1 MTAKTTKAEAAVRVP
16 PGGRSTAAARPGA
29 DADPGPP
36 TFRVPLAPATG
47 AAVSRVDPLTLA
59 IIADAA
65 VGTAVISGRPGRAAG
80 VMAELCIDHVGT
92 PGDEATALDIVAETL
107 ESGPDTGTGGATVRD
122 DTGVAVAHVV
132 GVVAL
137 DPAGVRVPERAHPRS
152 FDPPDIRLVPLDSD
166 SVRVEIRPDMLNDR
180 GTVHGGVLLGLAQR
194 AQELFQLYRRVGCRP
209 LRMSIDYLRPASPD
223 RHLVL
228 RSSFERRGR
237 RLWIV
242 RTEILDRGGRTVAI
256 AHGTGAVADP
266 AAKDSLESRG

>member
-16 PGGRSTAAARPGA
+16 PGGRSTAAARPGV

-107 ESGPDTGTGGATVRD
+107 ESGPDTGTGRATVRD
-122 DTGVAVAHVV
+122 DTGVVVAHVV

-137 DPAGVRVPERAHPRS
+137 DPAGGRVPERAHPRS

-209 LRMSIDYLRPASPD
+209 LRMSIDYLRPAPPD